1 MARRLL
7 ALSPVKEHDGR
18 MSGQASV
25 GLAAE
30 SSARPRAR
38 PPLLRRVVRAVL
50 AAYMRTYHRLEQH
63 GAKNLPP
70 SGPLMV
76 LVNHASLLDVPA
88 LMVLDPYPNTVFI
101 AKASLFDVP
110 FVGWLIRQW
119 GAIAVERQ
127 GRDST
132 GVRTLLKALHDGKVL
147 AVAAEGRRT
156 RTGRL
161 EAINPVLARISAS
174 VEVPLVPVGIGG
186 SFEALPPG
194 AKFPRPRK
202 VVVRVGPPFQIAR
215 GTSPAEAARRIQ
227 DRIAALLPHEQQP
240 LPSSDETAVAEEP
253 RG

>member
-1 MARRLL
+1 
-7 ALSPVKEHDGR
+7 
-18 MSGQASV
+18 MSGQVSV
-25 GLAAE
+25 GVAAE

-38 PPLLRRVVRAVL
+38 PPLLRRIVRAVL

-63 GAKNLPP
+63 GAEHLPQ
-70 SGPLMV
+70 SGPLIV

-110 FVGWLIRQW
+110 FVGWLIGQW

-132 GVRTLLKALHDGKVL
+132 GVRTLLKALRDGKVL

-174 VEVPLVPVGIGG
+174 VDVPLVPVGIGG
-186 SFEALPPG
+186 SFEALPPS

-202 VVVRVGPPFQIAR
+202 LVVRVGEPFQIAR
-215 GTSPAEAARRIQ
+215 GTSAAEAARQIQ
-227 DRIAALLPHEQQP
+227 DRIAALLPPDQRP
-240 LPSSDETAVAEEP
+240 LPGAAGLESDETDP
-253 RG
+253 PTD

>member
-1 MARRLL
+1 MA
-7 ALSPVKEHDGR
+7 DG

-25 GLAAE
+25 GLAGE
-30 SSARPRAR
+30 SSAPRRAR
-38 PPLLRRVVRAVL
+38 PPVLRRIVRAVL
-50 AAYMRTYHRLEQH
+50 AGYMRTYHRLEEV
-63 GAKNLPP
+63 GAEHLPP
-70 SGPLMV
+70 SGPAIV

-101 AKASLFDVP
+101 AKASLFEVP
-110 FVGWLIRQW
+110 FVGWLIHQW

-132 GVRTLLKALHDGKVL
+132 GVRTLLKALHEGKVL

-174 VEVPLVPVGIGG
+174 VDVPLVPVGIGG

-194 AKFPRPRK
+194 ARFPRPRK
-202 VVVRVGPPFQIAR
+202 LVVRVGEPFQIAR
-215 GTSPAEAARRIQ
+215 GTSAAEAAQRIQ
-227 DRIAALLPHEQQP
+227 DRIAALLPPEQQP
-240 LPSSDETAVAEEP
+240 LPGAADTGSDETELP
-253 RG
+253 GD